1 MDGSFFGSWGLLLMI
16 AAILLIVIVWGIA
29 VYNRLIKSR
38 NASTEALQGIDV
50 ALETRFDQIKA
61 QADAASGIVQKELE
75 LILGATALRTGRT
88 IEQLKIK
95 EKADLAA
102 SIKEAEDYALQQAA
116 GGQGMTGPGAL
127 YSNEAYPEMQ
137 THENVA
143 LLQRTINE
151 AEERLQAARR
161 VYNRAATEYNTTRQV
176 FPTVLIA
183 SPLGF
188 REHELFELTD
198 QRKKEQY
205 NLEGF
210 LDS

>member
-1 MDGSFFGSWGLLLMI
+1 MDEFVGSWGPP
-16 AAILLIVIVWGIA
+16 LLIGLVLVILIAWGIA
-29 VYNRLIKSR
+29 VYNRLLAAR
-38 NASTEALQGIDV
+38 NSSTEALRGIDV

-61 QADAASGIVQKELE
+61 QADAASGVVQKEVE

-88 IEQLKIK
+88 INQLEIQEKSELNAAIQDAEQHV
-95 EKADLAA
+95 
-102 SIKEAEDYALQQAA
+102 LQQAP
-116 GGQGMTGPGAL
+116 TGPGAL
-127 YSNEAYPEMQ
+127 YSNESYPQMQ
-137 THENVA
+137 THQNVE

-161 VYNRAATEYNTTRQV
+161 VYNRAATHYNTRRQV

-183 SPLGF
+183 RVLGF
-188 REHELFELTD
+188 STHELFELTD